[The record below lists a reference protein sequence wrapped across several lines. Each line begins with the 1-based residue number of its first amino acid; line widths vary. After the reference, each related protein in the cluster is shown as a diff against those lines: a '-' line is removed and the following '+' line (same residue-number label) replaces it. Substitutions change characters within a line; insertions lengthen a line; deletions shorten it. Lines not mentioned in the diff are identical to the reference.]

1 MSKLKSGDRA
11 PAFTLEDQHG
21 RTVTL
26 GDYKGSK
33 LLVYFYPRAST
44 PG

>member
-1 MSKLKSGDRA
+1 MPNLKSGDRA

-21 RTVTL
+21 RTVNL
-26 GDYKGSK
+26 GDYEGRK
-33 LLVYFYPRAST
+33 LLIYFYPRAST